1 MINIAEFHCFVEVIQ
16 VNVNV
21 NGWSLKNANIDYGVP
36 QGSVLHPLLFFHL
49 RKYVNGRRVKGLKQI
64 LEELH
69 NPHLRFLMKNQ

>member
-21 NGWSLKNANIDYGVP
+21 NGWSLKNANTDYGVP
-36 QGSVLHPLLFFHL
+36 QGSVLRPLLFFHL
-49 RKYVNGRRVKGLKQI
+49 RKYVIGRRAKGLKQI

-69 NPHLRFLMKNQ
+69 NQYLRFLMKNR

>member
-36 QGSVLHPLLFFHL
+36 QGSVYIL
-49 RKYVNGRRVKGLKQI
+49 YSSSICVN
-64 LEELH
+64 
-69 NPHLRFLMKNQ
+69 M

>member
-36 QGSVLHPLLFFHL
+36 QGSVLRPLLFFHL
-49 RKYVNGRRVKGLKQI
+49 RKYVNRRRVKGLKQI

-69 NPHLRFLMKNQ
+69 NQYLRFLIKNH

>member
-49 RKYVNGRRVKGLKQI
+49 RKYVNGRRLKGLKQI
-64 LEELH
+64 LEEL
-69 NPHLRFLMKNQ
+69 NNQHLRFLMKNH